1 MSCIYKYENKD
12 YTKEELIIELATNRI
27 DVVNSKLGLNL
38 ENSSKVVDENGEP
51 LVVYHGTKDNFNE
64 FDSKKQSNK
73 GFWFTPKKNL
83 ADGYSMARNSGEI
96 GNVFSVFLN
105 IKNPANNDW
114 VSKSNPNSE
123 IITNDMVSFDELG
136 YDGWISVIGGKTTS
150 LVALNPNQ
158 IKSATANVG
167 TYSANN
173 NDIRYSLEN
182 ITNINVVE
190 NDYIESELFKDI
202 SSIPFITKEQSL
214 GVYKSIYTNDLNY
227 WENSDVK
234 C

>member
-1 MSCIYKYENKD
+1 MSCKYLMNGK
-12 YTKEELIIELATNRI
+12 YYNNFEEL
-27 DVVNSKLGLNL
+27 LN
-38 ENSSKVVDENGEP
+38 
-51 LVVYHGTKDNFNE
+51 T
-64 FDSKKQSNK
+64 
-73 GFWFTPKKNL
+73 
-83 ADGYSMARNSGEI
+83 
-96 GNVFSVFLN
+96 
-105 IKNPANNDW
+105 
-114 VSKSNPNSE
+114 
-123 IITNDMVSFDELG
+123 
-136 YDGWISVIGGKTTS
+136 
-150 LVALNPNQ
+150 LNPNQ
-158 IKSATANVG
+158 IKSATENVG

-214 GVYKSIYTNDLNY
+214 EVYKSIYTNDLNY

>member
-1 MSCIYKYENKD
+1 MQ
-12 YTKEELIIELATNRI
+12 L
-27 DVVNSKLGLNL
+27 
-38 ENSSKVVDENGEP
+38 
-51 LVVYHGTKDNFNE
+51 F
-64 FDSKKQSNK
+64 
-73 GFWFTPKKNL
+73 
-83 ADGYSMARNSGEI
+83 
-96 GNVFSVFLN
+96 NVFDPVG
-105 IKNPANNDW
+105 DR
-114 VSKSNPNSE
+114 PNSQS
-123 IITNDMVSFDELG
+123 TKQ
-136 YDGWISVIGGKTTS
+136 W
-150 LVALNPNQ
+150 VAYNPNQ

-202 SSIPFITKEQSL
+202 SSIHFITKEQSL
-214 GVYKSIYTNDLNY
+214 EVYKSIYTNDLNY